1 MTVLS
6 HRILLGIGAN
16 LIPDGYA
23 SVRDGCEAAI
33 AMLADHGIRL
43 DRQSRWFE
51 TAPVPISDQP
61 WFVNAVLLAHTAL
74 SPEETL
80 AQLHAIES
88 QFGRTRNVRNEARV
102 LDIDL
107 LDYGGEVV
115 DKPSLTLPHPR
126 LHQRAFV
133 LMPLRDILPEW
144 THPKTG
150 DDVTAMISALPA
162 EQDIRAMAE

>member
-43 DRQSRWFE
+43 DRQSRWFD

-80 AQLHAIES
+80 A
-88 QFGRTRNVRNEARV
+88 
-102 LDIDL
+102 
-107 LDYGGEVV
+107 
-115 DKPSLTLPHPR
+115 
-126 LHQRAFV
+126 
-133 LMPLRDILPEW
+133 
-144 THPKTG
+144 
-150 DDVTAMISALPA
+150 
-162 EQDIRAMAE
+162 

>member
-1 MTVLS
+1 MLFFSPTQHCHQKRRWRNSTRL
-6 HRILLGIGAN
+6 RAN
-16 LIPDGYA
+16 LAGQ
-23 SVRDGCEAAI
+23 E
-33 AMLADHGIRL
+33 
-43 DRQSRWFE
+43 
-51 TAPVPISDQP
+51 
-61 WFVNAVLLAHTAL
+61 
-74 SPEETL
+74 
-80 AQLHAIES
+80 
-88 QFGRTRNVRNEARV
+88 NVRNEARV

-107 LDYGGEVV
+107 LDYDGEVI
-115 DKPSLTLPHPR
+115 DEPSLTLPHPR

>member
-1 MTVLS
+1 LS

-33 AMLADHGIRL
+33 AMLSDHGIRL

-107 LDYGGEVV
+107 LDYGGEVI
-115 DKPSLTLPHPR
+115 DEPSLTLPHPR

>member
-1 MTVLS
+1 
-6 HRILLGIGAN
+6 
-16 LIPDGYA
+16 
-23 SVRDGCEAAI
+23 
-33 AMLADHGIRL
+33 
-43 DRQSRWFE
+43 
-51 TAPVPISDQP
+51 
-61 WFVNAVLLAHTAL
+61 FVNAVLLAHTAL

-107 LDYGGEVV
+107 LDYDGEVV
-115 DKPSLTLPHPR
+115 DEPSLTLPHPR

>member
-1 MTVLS
+1 
-6 HRILLGIGAN
+6 
-16 LIPDGYA
+16 

-33 AMLADHGIRL
+33 AMLVDHGIRR

-61 WFVNAVLLAHTAL
+61 WFMNVVLLAHTAL

-80 AQLHAIES
+80 EQLHAIES

-107 LDYGGEVV
+107 LDYDGEVI
-115 DKPSLTLPHPR
+115 DEPSLTLPHPR

-150 DDVTAMISALPA
+150 DDLTAMISALPA

>member
-6 HRILLGIGAN
+6 HHILLGIGAN
-16 LIPDGYA
+16 LVPDGYG
-23 SVRDGCEAAI
+23 SVRHGCEAAI
-33 AMLADHGIRL
+33 AMLADHEILL

-61 WFVNAVLLAHTAL
+61 WFVNAVLLARTAL
-74 SPEETL
+74 SPKETL
-80 AQLHAIES
+80 VQLHAIES

-107 LDYGGEVV
+107 LDYDGRVV
-115 DKPSLTLPHPR
+115 DEPSLTLPHPR

-133 LMPLRDILPEW
+133 LMPLMDILPEW

-150 DDVTAMISALPA
+150 DGVSAMLSALPG